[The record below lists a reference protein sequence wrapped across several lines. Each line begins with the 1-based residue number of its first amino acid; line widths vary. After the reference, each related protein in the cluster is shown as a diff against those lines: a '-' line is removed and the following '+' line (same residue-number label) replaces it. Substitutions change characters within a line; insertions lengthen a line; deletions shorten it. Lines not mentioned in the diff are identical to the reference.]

1 MLSSPTTPSVSSSAV
16 ISANAPS
23 MASSATVSAETKER
37 HAIIQPIMS
46 PVRQALGLIRWYL
59 GSGPAGS
66 YRVED
71 LEWYEIPMS
80 CSQWETLRIILDA
93 YDDDRQYDSSVP

>member
-1 MLSSPTTPSVSSSAV
+1 MLSYSRSCLPSAKHSDSFDGIWV
-16 ISANAPS
+16 
-23 MASSATVSAETKER
+23 
-37 HAIIQPIMS
+37 
-46 PVRQALGLIRWYL
+46 LGL
-59 GSGPAGS
+59 AGS